1 MIESYQA
8 FRASTPALLLQLVSS
23 LAVLFMAYLLWR
35 HFRTIAASEE
45 HASETLHRAYDKDGN
60 FLGYVTEA
68 GMDLINECQTQYQED
83 V

>member
-1 MIESYQA
+1 MIRIEL
-8 FRASTPALLLQLVSS
+8 STMVFTFLSITAMVY
-23 LAVLFMAYLLWR
+23 VIWR
-35 HFRTIAASEE
+35 HFRNVAAMEE

>member
-1 MIESYQA
+1 MTIYDIFA
-8 FRASTPALLLQLVSS
+8 CAVFLL
-23 LAVLFMAYLLWR
+23 FFYLL
-35 HFRTIAASEE
+35 FRSDPKASEE

-68 GMDLINECQTQYQED
+68 GMDLINECQTRYQED